1 MTLHFERHG
10 RADPAAE
17 TVLLAAGLGGTGSFW
32 APQIEALG
40 RRFQVITYDQRGTG
54 RSKADLPEGHGI
66 DAMADDV
73 LEVMRAAGVARVH
86 LVGHALGGLIG
97 LALARRRPEAIGRLV
112 LINAWAAPD
121 PHTARCF
128 AARRRLLQNSGIA
141 AYVEAQP
148 IFLYPAW
155 WLSAHAE
162 LIEAEVAHGIAQ
174 FQGTGTLLKRIDA
187 LLAFDIAARLG
198 EIPAPALVVAAK
210 DDMLVPHTCSERL
223 AAGLPR
229 CRFELFEHGGHGITV
244 TEAETIN
251 ATMLRFLAGGG

>member
-10 RADPAAE
+10 PTHAAE
-17 TVLLAAGLGGTGSFW
+17 TVLLAAGLGGAGGFW
-32 APQIEALG
+32 TPQIEALG
-40 RRFQVITYDQRGTG
+40 SRFQVITYDQRGTG
-54 RSKADLPEGHGI
+54 RSKADLPDRYSI

-73 LEVMRAAGVARVH
+73 VEIMRAAGVARVH

-97 LALARRRPEAIGRLV
+97 LALALRRPEAIGKLV

-162 LIEAEVAHGIAQ
+162 RVEAEVAHGIAQ

-187 LLAFDIAARLG
+187 LLAFDLAPRLG
-198 EIPAPALVVAAK
+198 EIAASTLVIAAK
-210 DDMLVPHTCSERL
+210 DDVLVPFTCSERL

-244 TEAETIN
+244 TETAASN
-251 ATMLRFLAGGG
+251 AAMLRFLADHG

>member
-10 RADPAAE
+10 RTDAVE
-17 TVLLAAGLGGTGSFW
+17 TVLLSAGLGGAGGFW

-54 RSKADLPEGHGI
+54 RSKADLPENYSI
-66 DAMADDV
+66 DAMAEDV
-73 LEVMRAAGVARVH
+73 LDVMRAAGVARVH

-97 LALARRRPEAIGRLV
+97 LALALRRPGAIGKLV

-148 IFLYPAW
+148 IFLYPSW
-155 WLSAHAE
+155 WLSAHAAQV
-162 LIEAEVAHGIAQ
+162 EAEVAHGIAH
-174 FQGTGTLLKRIDA
+174 FQGTDTLLKRIDA

-198 EIPAPALVVAAK
+198 AIAAPALVVASK
-210 DDMLVPHTCSERL
+210 DDALVPYTCSERL

-244 TEAETIN
+244 TAAAASN
-251 ATMLRFLAGGG
+251 AAMLRFLADQG